1 MYGYVSNKYV
11 NHEEFNPNNSLYSYS
26 CEVNSNN
33 HLTKYQNNHVMSQQ
47 SFNKVF
53 RNNQEFIV
61 RNTLINRSISIDK
74 TYL

>member
-33 HLTKYQNNHVMSQQ
+33 HLTKYVGIIKNSLLG
-47 SFNKVF
+47 
-53 RNNQEFIV
+53 I
-61 RNTLINRSISIDK
+61 L
-74 TYL
+74 